1 MDRFGRL
8 QLAGCATQGPS
19 QLLDPVGRL
28 ALLPPLLDQA
38 MGPLMQFPQSPGCF
52 ERLLVIAQVMQ
63 HGPADVGHG
72 KAAQGTIPLEIEGFH
87 RPDQPQVAGGHQLFK
102 GMAAVLAEAVG
113 HLAHQ
118 GQVVA
123 HQCIAPVQP
132 PLALLGIGH
141 GLEPLAVAG
150 AQLLCIRRG
159 EGHGTKGAA
168 KAA

>member
-1 MDRFGRL
+1 M
-8 QLAGCATQGPS
+8 
-19 QLLDPVGRL
+19 
-28 ALLPPLLDQA
+28 LDQPT
-38 MGPLMQFPQSPGCF
+38 GPLMQFPQSPRRL
-52 ERLLVIAQVMQ
+52 EWLLVIAQVMQ
-63 HGPADVGHG
+63 HGSADIGHG

-87 RPDQPQVAGGHQLFK
+87 RPDQPQVAGGHQLLK

-123 HQCIAPVQP
+123 HQRIAPMQT

-168 KAA
+168 KTAWLKRGDFTFCRDPLPSLP